1 MRPTEVPFDT
11 LTHPESRSQTP
22 HPSQTLRSARYKSRR
37 SVALQPQDQ
46 GLSQLF
52 DGKLVYI
59 VPNYQRLYVW
69 NRDDQWEPLWSDV
82 RDIAEELADSDHD
95 RVEPHFMGAVV
106 FKISGSTP
114 DLARQYRVID
124 GQQRLTTL
132 QLLVAAAASALDRAG
147 LTDSAINLR
156 NLTVNTSANQPF
168 KIQYQKHKIRHDYE
182 RFPDVIRAAHDGDD
196 ISSID
201 GPMADCYRYF
211 KGAIDE
217 WLDRHNDRINVVG
230 TALVQTL
237 ALKLRVVAIYLDP
250 HEKEHAIFESLN
262 ARGEPLTEWDKI
274 KNYLLY
280 KADEDHRLNQ
290 ETFFEQYLDAFDNPW
305 WRQLIGRGVQRPRVD
320 VFSDYWLEA
329 QTAKSVEVRRVFREF
344 QHYMDQRSDHLEEV
358 MKQLLDD
365 ARYFRESVT
374 EGSGAQGRE
383 ALFHERRRAMG
394 AGAVWPLLLKLRHLD
409 IDINDLETCFVALES
424 YLVRRLIAGYQARS
438 YDQVALDLI
447 DVLSKQTQ
455 IPDGSSKAIRTRL
468 LSYSERANEWPN
480 DAVTI
485 QAVLQRRHASRTQR
499 LVLAALEKNLIPS
512 TAGNQSVPA
521 DLHVEHLLPRGWGPE
536 NWPLPDGVD
545 PEQARE
551 ERNQALLTLGNLTLL
566 NAGLNSSVSNR
577 AWTVKREKIRQSDNL
592 FLNRRLLEQSGDR
605 WTEASIEK
613 RGRWM
618 GEMIVKIWPREV

>member
-1 MRPTEVPFDT
+1 M
-11 LTHPESRSQTP
+11 
-22 HPSQTLRSARYKSRR
+22 
-37 SVALQPQDQ
+37 
-46 GLSQLF
+46 SQLF

-69 NRDDQWEPLWSDV
+69 NRHDQWEPLWSDV
-82 RDIAEELADSDHD
+82 REIAEELADLDHD

-114 DLARQYRVID
+114 DLAKQYRVID

-132 QLLVAAAASALDRAG
+132 QLLMAAAASGLDTAG
-147 LTDSAINLR
+147 LTEPAKHLR
-156 NLTVNTSANQPF
+156 DLTVNASANQPF
-168 KIQYQKHKIRHDYE
+168 KIQYQKHKRRHDYE
-182 RFPDVIRAAHDGDD
+182 RFPDVIGAANDGET
-196 ISSID
+196 SSID

-217 WLDRHNDRINVVG
+217 WLDLHNDRINVVG

-280 KADEDHRLNQ
+280 KANEDNRLNQ
-290 ETFFEQYLDAFDNPW
+290 ETFFEQYLDTFDDPW
-305 WRQLIGRGVQRPRVD
+305 WRQLIGHGVQRPQID
-320 VFSDYWLEA
+320 VFVDYWLEA

-344 QHYMDQRSDHLEEV
+344 QLYMDRRADRLEEV
-358 MKQLLDD
+358 MKQFLDD
-365 ARYFRESVT
+365 ARYFRKSVAV
-374 EGSGAQGRE
+374 ESGAKGRE

-394 AGAVWPLLLKLRHLD
+394 VGAVWPLLLKLRHLD
-409 IDINDLETCFVALES
+409 VDTNDLEACFVALES

-447 DVLSKQTQ
+447 EVLSEQAQ
-455 IPDGSSKAIRTRL
+455 IPEQPSKAIRTRL
-468 LSYSERANEWPN
+468 LSYSERTNLWPS

-485 QAVLQRRHASRTQR
+485 QAVLLRHLALRTQR
-499 LVLAALEKNLIPS
+499 LVLAALEKDLIPS
-512 TAGNQSVPA
+512 TAGNQSVSA
-521 DLHVEHLLPRGWGPE
+521 GLHVEHLLPRGWVPE
-536 NWPLPDGVD
+536 EWPLPKGIDL
-545 PEQARE
+545 EQAEE
-551 ERNQALLTLGNLTLL
+551 ERSQALSTLGNLTLL
-566 NAGLNSSVSNR
+566 NARLNSSASNR

-592 FLNRRLLEQSGDR
+592 FLNRRLLEETGDR
-605 WTEASIEK
+605 WTEDDIER

-618 GEMIVKIWPREV
+618 ANMIVKIWPREG